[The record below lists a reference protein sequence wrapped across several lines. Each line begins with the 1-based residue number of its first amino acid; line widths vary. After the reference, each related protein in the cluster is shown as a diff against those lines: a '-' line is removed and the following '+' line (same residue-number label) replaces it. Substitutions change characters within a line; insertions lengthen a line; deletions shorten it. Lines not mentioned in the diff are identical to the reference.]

1 MDKRAD
7 RAGQHESGGSADEV
21 YEAIK
26 ALIVNGSVRSGSAI
40 SQVALAQRLGVSRTP
55 VREALRR
62 LQAEGWIEA
71 RHQQRMRIAAVTPDA
86 LDALYATRIFLEGT
100 AVALT
105 VPRMSGDDLR
115 EIKSASQT
123 IEWHEDGSFD
133 AKLDSQL
140 AHFKGLV
147 IQHAGNGLRAAIA
160 DLWEKCERVR
170 RMYAVVSPGA
180 MLVSRDEHQAL
191 LRAYLTGAVD
201 DAVFVA
207 TRHLGRT
214 ALAVISYMDPDHE
227 PRAIRFALSQT
238 ARPLAQQGPAPLLNI
253 VGDGPVIRPT
263 RLAAQTQGEKKK
275 TGA

>member
-1 MDKRAD
+1 MDKRAG
-7 RAGQHESGGSADEV
+7 RGGYQAPSGSADEV

-26 ALIVNGSVRSGSAI
+26 ALIVNGSLRSGSAI

-105 VPRMSGDDLR
+105 VPRMTAEDLR
-115 EIKSASQT
+115 QMKQASQA
-123 IEWHEDGSFD
+123 IEWHDDGSFD
-133 AKLDSQL
+133 AKLDAQL

-147 IQHAGNGLRAAIA
+147 IQYAGEGLRAAIA

-170 RMYAVVSPGA
+170 QMYAVVSPGA
-180 MLVSRDEHQAL
+180 MFVSRDEHQAL
-191 LRAYLTGAVD
+191 LRAYLSGAVD

-214 ALAVISYMDPDHE
+214 ALAVISYMDPDYE

-238 ARPLAQQGPAPLLNI
+238 ARPLAQQAQTPLLNV
-253 VGDGPVIRPT
+253 VGAGPVIRT
-263 RLAAQTQGEKKK
+263 NRMATQPHGDKKK

>member
-1 MDKRAD
+1 MDKKVGRGAHQ
-7 RAGQHESGGSADEV
+7 APGGSADEV

-26 ALIVNGSVRSGSAI
+26 ALIVGGSVRSGSAI

-105 VPRMSGDDLR
+105 VPRMTPEDLR
-115 EIKSASQT
+115 EMKQASQA

-140 AHFKGLV
+140 AHFKSLV
-147 IQHAGNGLRAAIA
+147 IQHAGEGLRAAIA

-170 RMYAVVSPGA
+170 QMYAVVSPGA

-214 ALAVISYMDPDHE
+214 ALAVISYMDPDYE

-238 ARPLAQQGPAPLLNI
+238 ARPLAQQAPGPLLNV
-253 VGDGPVIRPT
+253 VGAGPVIRST
-263 RLAAQTQGEKKK
+263 RPAAQPQGDKKK